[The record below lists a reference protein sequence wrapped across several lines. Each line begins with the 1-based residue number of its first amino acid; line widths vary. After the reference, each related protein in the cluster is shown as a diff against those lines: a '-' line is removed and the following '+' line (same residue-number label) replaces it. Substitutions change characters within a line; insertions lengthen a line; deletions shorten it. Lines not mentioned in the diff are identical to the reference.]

1 MKNILISFD
10 GTGNNARDFVPDED
24 NDTGFSNIVKMHWL
38 AGGDINNRRNDVPGQ
53 VCLYQIGIGA
63 ETENECIG
71 FIRFN
76 LGNLDQQVVP
86 MKEKLAAVYEK
97 GDKLFI
103 IGFSRGSASARQFI
117 SNLYRDGITMKD
129 GEKVE
134 KVPVEFLGC
143 FDTVS
148 MQLTKHL
155 PNIIWNRR
163 HDLITT
169 GEVVGEVNGE
179 INPKVGTMVHM
190 ISLNDDR
197 FKIFAGCFPPVFMDS
212 KDERVHEAYFSG
224 VHADVGGGY
233 YRDGCSDIAF
243 VYMQEWLESKGI
255 KFIKPEEVHPDCLKI
270 DHFPDTVITAEQI
283 SVKPDITKL
292 INMSKARE
300 ENPSFRPVVTAT
312 NSDIDH
318 DGHVKIH
325 VSVLERLKLSVE
337 DPEKYP
343 YRVNPNLKNAKVVVV
358 GSLGKAMEDETAE
371 LVDLLSKV

>member
-148 MQLTKHL
+148 MQVYKYWGV
-155 PNIIWNRR
+155 IIGNAFKKQ
-163 HDLITT
+163 ITSSS
-169 GEVVGEVNGE
+169 VLKE
-179 INPKVGTMVHM
+179 IDGIIPENVERAVQCL
-190 ISLNDDR
+190 SLDDTCY
-197 FKIFAGCFPPVFMDS
+197 ACMPPFPPIIMDS
-212 KDERVHEAYFSG
+212 EDPRVHESYFPG
-224 VHADVGGGY
+224 TH
-233 YRDGCSDIAF
+233 
-243 VYMQEWLESKGI
+243 
-255 KFIKPEEVHPDCLKI
+255 KFRCFLH
-270 DHFPDTVITAEQI
+270 TRAG
-283 SVKPDITKL
+283 
-292 INMSKARE
+292 MAR
-300 ENPSFRPVVTAT
+300 
-312 NSDIDH
+312 
-318 DGHVKIH
+318 
-325 VSVLERLKLSVE
+325 RLRYQVC
-337 DPEKYP
+337 
-343 YRVNPNLKNAKVVVV
+343 
-358 GSLGKAMEDETAE
+358 
-371 LVDLLSKV
+371 